1 MPYLIAD
8 YLIDRLIEHGVERLF
23 GVPAVFCAAVFDA
36 AGRKAGFHTVVT
48 NSDLEAGYAADGY
61 GRAYGLSALAV
72 SYGPG
77 NLSIVNAVAGA
88 YLERSPVVIIGGGP
102 SQRNIDDQ
110 NATGVL
116 YSHSMGKPHT
126 DLDIFRNITA
136 FCQRETDET
145 KLPKLIDDAI
155 KTALV
160 TKHPVYFEAPKDL
173 FSRPC
178 SPPAAPIDTTVPAGA
193 ADAVATA
200 ILQDLA
206 TATNPVVVVGEEV
219 QRYGLAA
226 KVLTVL
232 DRLQVRWTTTVV
244 GKSVLPEQHPRFFG
258 VFNGDKA
265 PASLRNAIAQAGV
278 IVALG
283 AVFGSGHA
291 ALMIP
296 RTNKTIRVWDGAGGD
311 PERPIAVGGTARA
324 GRSPRKPVRRRQSRS
339 GTTPRCPPSLTRNS
353 VDAAAELGYQ
363 QVVDVIAEPAF
374 LDASFTVIADTFLGI
389 YPAARMKMPAQDSFM
404 ACALWASI
412 GHSVGAAVGACRP
425 GGKRPLVLIGDG
437 GFQMVGQAVSTM
449 VRYGHN
455 AIVVIIDNSLYGFE
469 QYLLGPGYYTNPAQ
483 APLSYNVL
491 PDWNF
496 DAFAQSL
503 GVTQVATA
511 STVDGLRTALA
522 AAKGHNGGPSVIRAM
537 VAGRSLPA
545 GL

>member
-8 YLIDRLIEHGVERLF
+8 YLIDRLVEHGVHRLF

-36 AGRKAGFHTVVT
+36 AGRKAGFDSVVT

-61 GRAYGLSALAV
+61 GRIHGLSALAV

-77 NLSIVNAVAGA
+77 NLSVVNAIAGA
-88 YLERSPVVIIGGGP
+88 YLERSPVVIISGGP
-102 SQRNIDDQ
+102 SQKNIDDQ
-110 NATGVL
+110 SATGVL

-126 DLDIFRNITA
+126 DLDVFRNITA

-145 KLPKLIDDAI
+145 KIPQRIDDAI
-155 KTALV
+155 RTALV
-160 TKHPVYFEAPKDL
+160 TKHPVYLEAPKDL

-178 SPPAAPIDTTVPAGA
+178 AAPATPIDTAVPAGA
-193 ADAVATA
+193 ADAVATTIINELNA
-200 ILQDLA
+200 A
-206 TATNPVVVVGEEV
+206 ANPIVVVGEEV

-232 DRLQVRWTTTVV
+232 DRLQLRWATTVV
-244 GKSVLPEQHPRFFG
+244 GKSVLPEQHPGFIG

-265 PASLRNAIAQAGV
+265 PAPLRNAIAQAGL

-296 RTNKTIRVWDGAGGD
+296 RADKTIRVWDGAAVIRTGGSQPVGLPALVD
-311 PERPIAVGGTARA
+311 ELDNQSVGAAPVAYNSPIPPADGAQAV
-324 GRSPRKPVRRRQSRS
+324 P
-339 GTTPRCPPSLTRNS
+339 
-353 VDAAAELGYQ
+353 AAAELGYQ
-363 QVVDVIAEPAF
+363 QVVDVVAEPAF
-374 LDASFTVIADTFLGI
+374 LDSSFMVIADTFLGI
-389 YPAARMKMPAQDSFM
+389 YPAARMTMPAQDSFM

-412 GHSVGAAVGACRP
+412 GHSVGAAVGAWAP

-437 GFQMVGQAVSTM
+437 GFQMVGQALSTM
-449 VRYGHN
+449 VRYQHN
-455 AIVVIIDNSLYGFE
+455 SIVVIIDNSLYGFE

-483 APLSYNVL
+483 APLPYNVL

-503 GVTQVATA
+503 GVTQAATA
-511 STVDGLRTALA
+511 TTVTELRTALA
-522 AAKGHNGGPSVIRAM
+522 AAKAHDGGPSVIRAM

>member
-1 MPYLIAD
+1 MPYVIAD
-8 YLIDRLIEHGVERLF
+8 YLIDRLVERGVERLF

-77 NLSIVNAVAGA
+77 NLSIVNAIAGA
-88 YLERSPVVIIGGGP
+88 YLERSPVVIVSGGP
-102 SQRNIDDQ
+102 SQKNIDDQ

-116 YSHSMGKPHT
+116 YSHSMGRPHT
-126 DLDIFRNITA
+126 DLDVFSNITA
-136 FCQRETDET
+136 FCKRETDET

-155 KTALV
+155 TAALV
-160 TKHPVYFEAPKDL
+160 TKHPVYLEAPKDL

-178 SPPAAPIDTTVPAGA
+178 SPPVGPIDTTVPAGA

-200 ILQDLA
+200 ILQDLR
-206 TATNPVVVVGEEV
+206 TAANPVVVVGEEV

-226 KVLTVL
+226 TVLTVL
-232 DRLQVRWTTTVV
+232 DRLQVRWATTVV
-244 GKSVLPEQHPRFFG
+244 GKTVLPEQHPRFIG

-265 PASLRNAIAQAGV
+265 SAALRNAIAQAGV

-291 ALMIP
+291 NLMIP
-296 RTNKTIRVWDGAGGD
+296 RADSTIRVWDGKAVIRNGPSQSVGLPALVD
-311 PERPIAVGGTARA
+311 QLNSQSVGANAIAYDTPI
-324 GRSPRKPVRRRQSRS
+324 P
-339 GTTPRCPPSLTRNS
+339 S
-353 VDAAAELGYQ
+353 VDDPPAVAAAAELGYQ

-374 LDASFTVIADTFLGI
+374 LDSSFTVIADTFLGI
-389 YPAARMKMPAQDSFM
+389 YPAARMKLPAQDAFM

-412 GHSVGAAVGACRP
+412 GHSVGAAVGAWRP

-449 VRYGHN
+449 VRYQHD

-511 STVDGLRTALA
+511 NTVDGLRTALA
-522 AAKGHNGGPSVIRAM
+522 AAKAHTGGPSVIRAL

>member
-8 YLIDRLIEHGVERLF
+8 YLIDRLVEHGVERLF

-36 AGRKAGFHTVVT
+36 AGRKANFHTVVT

-61 GRAYGLSALAV
+61 GRAHGLSAVAV

-77 NLSIVNAVAGA
+77 NLSIVNAIAGA
-88 YLERSPVVIIGGGP
+88 YLERSPVVVISGGP
-102 SQRNIDDQ
+102 SVKNIDDQ

-116 YSHSMGKPHT
+116 YSHSMGKPNT

-136 FCQRETDET
+136 FCARETDES

-155 KTALV
+155 KAALV
-160 TKHPVYFEAPKDL
+160 TKHPVYLEAPKDL
-173 FSRPC
+173 FGRPC
-178 SPPAAPIDTTVPAGA
+178 SPPAAAIDTSVPAGA

-200 ILQDLA
+200 ILQDLK
-206 TATNPVVVVGEEV
+206 TAANPIVVVGEEV
-219 QRYGLAA
+219 ARYALAA

-232 DRLQVRWTTTVV
+232 DRLGLRWTTTVV
-244 GKSVLPEQHPRFFG
+244 GKTVLSEQHPRFIG

-265 PASLRNAIAQAGV
+265 PASLRNAITQAGV

-283 AVFGSGHA
+283 AVFGSGHTNV
-291 ALMIP
+291 MIP
-296 RTNKTIRVWDGAGGD
+296 RIGKTIRVWDG
-311 PERPIAVGGTARA
+311 EAVIRNGAPQTVGLPALVDELES
-324 GRSPRKPVRRRQSRS
+324 RSVGASPVRYD
-339 GTTPRCPPSLTRNS
+339 TPMVAVADPQP
-353 VDAAAELGYQ
+353 VAAAAELGYQ
-363 QVVDVIAEPAF
+363 QVVDVVAEPGF
-374 LDASFTVIADTFLGI
+374 LDASFTVIADTFLGV
-389 YPAARMKMPAQDSFM
+389 YPAAQMKIPAQDSFM

-412 GHSVGAAVGACRP
+412 GHSIGAAVGAWKP
-425 GGKRPLVLIGDG
+425 GGNRPLVLIGDG

-449 VRYGHN
+449 VRYQHD

-469 QYLLGPGYYTNPAQ
+469 QYLLGPAYYTNPAQ
-483 APLSYNVL
+483 APLAYNVL
-491 PDWNF
+491 PDWDF
-496 DAFAQSL
+496 DAFAQAL

-511 STVDGLRTALA
+511 SSVIELRAALA
-522 AAKGHNGGPSVIRAM
+522 AAKAHTSGPSVIRAM

>member
-8 YLIDRLIEHGVERLF
+8 YLIDRLVQHGVERLF

-36 AGRKAGFHTVVT
+36 AGRKADFHTVVT

-61 GRAYGLSALAV
+61 GRARGLSAVAV

-88 YLERSPVVIIGGGP
+88 YLERSPVVVISGGP
-102 SQRNIDDQ
+102 SQKNIDDQ

-116 YSHSMGKPHT
+116 YSHSMGKPNT

-136 FCQRETDET
+136 FCRRETDES

-155 KTALV
+155 KAALV
-160 TKHPVYFEAPKDL
+160 TKHPVYLEAPKDL

-178 SPPAAPIDTTVPAGA
+178 SPPAAPIDTSVPAGA
-193 ADAVATA
+193 ADAVATS
-200 ILQDLA
+200 ILHDLTA
-206 TATNPVVVVGEEV
+206 ATNPVVVVGEEV
-219 QRYGLAA
+219 QRYDVAA

-232 DRLQVRWTTTVV
+232 DRLQIRWTTTVV
-244 GKSVLPEQHPRFFG
+244 GKSVLSEQHSRYLG

-265 PASLRNAIAQAGV
+265 PAALRNAIAQAGV

-283 AVFGSGHA
+283 TVFGSGHA
-291 ALMIP
+291 SLMIP
-296 RTNKTIRVWDGAGGD
+296 RADRTIRVWDGSAVIRNGA
-311 PERPIAVGGTARA
+311 PQAVGLPALVDRLESQSVGNN
-324 GRSPRKPVRRRQSRS
+324 PV
-339 GTTPRCPPSLTRNS
+339 TYDTPMAVVADPPP
-353 VDAAAELGYQ
+353 VDAAAELSYQ
-363 QVVDVIAEPAF
+363 HVVDVVAEPAF
-374 LDASFTVIADTFLGI
+374 FDASFTVIADTFLGI
-389 YPAARMKMPAQDSFM
+389 YPAARMKMPARDSFM

-412 GHSVGAAVGACRP
+412 GHSVGAAVGAWRP

-449 VRYGHN
+449 VRYQHDS
-455 AIVVIIDNSLYGFE
+455 IVVIIDNSLYGFE
-469 QYLLGPGYYTNPAQ
+469 QYLLGPGYYTNPTQ
-483 APLSYNVL
+483 APLAYNVL

-503 GVTQVATA
+503 GVVQVATA
-511 STVDGLRTALA
+511 HSVDELRAALA
-522 AAKGHNGGPSVIRAM
+522 AAKAHTGGPSVIRAM

>member
-8 YLIDRLIEHGVERLF
+8 FLIDRLVEHGVERLF
-23 GVPAVFCAAVFDA
+23 GIPAVFCAAIFDA
-36 AGRKAGFHTVVT
+36 ATRKSGFHTVVT

-61 GRAYGLSALAV
+61 GRTHGLSAVAV

-77 NLSIVNAVAGA
+77 NLSIVNAIAGA
-88 YLERSPVVIIGGGP
+88 YIERSPVVVVSGGP
-102 SQRNIDDQ
+102 SQRSIDDQ

-116 YSHSMGKPHT
+116 YSHSMGKPNT
-126 DLDIFRNITA
+126 DLDVFRNVTA
-136 FCQRETDET
+136 FCARETGET
-145 KLPKLIDDAI
+145 KVPKLIDDAI
-155 KTALV
+155 AAALV
-160 TKHPVYFEAPKDL
+160 TKHPVYLEAPKDL

-193 ADAVATA
+193 ADAIATS
-200 ILQDLA
+200 ILQELT

-219 QRYGLAA
+219 QRYGLAS

-232 DRLQVRWTTTVV
+232 DRLQVRWATTVV
-244 GKSVLPEQHPRFFG
+244 GKSVLPEQHPRFMG
-258 VFNGDKA
+258 VFNGDRA
-265 PASLRNAIAQAGV
+265 PAALRNAIAQAGV

-283 AVFGSGHA
+283 AVLGSGHA
-291 ALMIP
+291 NLMIP
-296 RTNKTIRVWDGAGGD
+296 RAGKTIRVWDGSAVIRGGAPQSVGLPALVDRLDSQSVGANQIAYNTPIPAVVD
-311 PERPIAVGGTARA
+311 PP
-324 GRSPRKPVRRRQSRS
+324 PVPA
-339 GTTPRCPPSLTRNS
+339 T
-353 VDAAAELGYQ
+353 AELGYQ
-363 QVVDVIAEPAF
+363 QVVDVVAEPAF
-374 LDASFTVIADTFLGI
+374 LDASFSVIADTFLGI

-412 GHSVGAAVGACRP
+412 GHSVGAAVGVWRP

-449 VRYGHN
+449 VRYQQD
-455 AIVVIIDNSLYGFE
+455 AIVVIIDNSLYGLE
-469 QYLLGPGYYTNPAQ
+469 QYLLGPTYYTNPAA
-483 APLSYNVL
+483 APLAYNVL

-511 STVDGLRTALA
+511 NTVDGLRTALA
-522 AAKGHNGGPSVIRAM
+522 SAKAHAGGPSVIRAL
-537 VAGRSLPA
+537 VGGRSLPA

>member
-8 YLIDRLIEHGVERLF
+8 YLIDRLAQHGVERLF

-36 AGRKAGFHTVVT
+36 AERKAGFHTVVT

-61 GRAYGLSALAV
+61 GRAHGLSAVAV

-77 NLSIVNAVAGA
+77 NLSIVNAIAGA
-88 YLERSPVVIIGGGP
+88 YLERSPVVVISGGP
-102 SQRNIDDQ
+102 SQKNIDDQ

-116 YSHSMGKPHT
+116 YSHSMGKPST
-126 DLDIFRNITA
+126 DLDVFRNITA
-136 FCQRETDET
+136 FCMRETDET
-145 KLPKLIDDAI
+145 KVPKLIDDAI
-155 KTALV
+155 RTALV
-160 TKHPVYFEAPKDL
+160 AKHPVYLEAPKDL

-178 SPPAAPIDTTVPAGA
+178 SPPATAIDATLPPGA
-193 ADAVATA
+193 ADAVATTIMQELKA
-200 ILQDLA
+200 
-206 TATNPVVVVGEEV
+206 ATNPVVIVGEEV

-226 KVLTVL
+226 KMLTML
-232 DRLQVRWTTTVV
+232 DRMQVRWATTVV
-244 GKSVLPEQHPRFFG
+244 GKTVLPEQHPRFIG

-265 PASLRNAIAQAGV
+265 PADLRNAIAQAGL

-291 ALMIP
+291 SLMIP
-296 RTNKTIRVWDGAGGD
+296 RVGKTIRAWDGA
-311 PERPIAVGGTARA
+311 AVIRTNA
-324 GRSPRKPVRRRQSRS
+324 PQSVGLPSLVDRLES
-339 GTTPRCPPSLTRNS
+339 QSAGTTPIAYNTPMPVVAAPQP
-353 VDAAAELGYQ
+353 VDDAAELGYQ
-363 QVVDVIAEPAF
+363 QVVDVVAEPTF
-374 LDASFTVIADTFLGI
+374 LDASFMLIADTFLGI
-389 YPAARMKMPAQDSFM
+389 YPAARLMMPAQDSFM

-412 GHSVGAAVGACRP
+412 GHSVGAAVGAWKP

-449 VRYGHN
+449 VRYQHD

-483 APLSYNVL
+483 APLAYNVL
-491 PDWNF
+491 PDWDF

-511 STVDGLRTALA
+511 ATVTELRAALA
-522 AAKGHNGGPSVIRAM
+522 AAKAHTGGPSVIRAM
-537 VAGRSLPA
+537 VAGRSLPR

>member
-8 YLIDRLIEHGVERLF
+8 YLIDRLVEHGVERLF

-36 AGRKAGFHTVVT
+36 AGRKAGFHSVVT

-61 GRAYGLSALAV
+61 GRIHGLSALAV

-77 NLSIVNAVAGA
+77 NLSIVNAIAGA
-88 YLERSPVVIIGGGP
+88 YLERSPVVIISGGP
-102 SQRNIDDQ
+102 SVKNVDDQ

-126 DLDIFRNITA
+126 DLDVFRNITA
-136 FCQRETDET
+136 FCERETDEA
-145 KLPKLIDDAI
+145 KLPQLIDDAI
-155 KTALV
+155 KAALV
-160 TKHPVYFEAPKDL
+160 TRHPVYLEAPKDL
-173 FSRPC
+173 FSGPC
-178 SPPAAPIDTTVPAGA
+178 SPPAAAIDTTVPAGA
-193 ADAVATA
+193 ADAVSTA
-200 ILQDLA
+200 ILQDLRTSA
-206 TATNPVVVVGEEV
+206 NPVVVVGEEA

-232 DRLQVRWTTTVV
+232 DRLQVRWATTVV
-244 GKSVLPEQHPRFFG
+244 GKAVLPEHHPRFIG

-265 PASLRNAIAQAGV
+265 PADLKTAIAQAGV

-296 RTNKTIRVWDGAGGD
+296 RANKTIRVWDGTAVVRNGAPQSVGLPALVD
-311 PERPIAVGGTARA
+311 RLESQTVGVNPIAYD
-324 GRSPRKPVRRRQSRS
+324 
-339 GTTPRCPPSLTRNS
+339 TPMPAVPDAPA
-353 VDAAAELGYQ
+353 VAAAAELGYQ
-363 QVVDVIAEPAF
+363 QVLDVISEPAF
-374 LDASFTVIADTFLGI
+374 IDASLRVIADTFLGI
-389 YPAARMKMPAQDSFM
+389 YPAARMKMPAQDTFL

-412 GHSVGAAVGACRP
+412 GHSIGAAVGAWTP

-449 VRYGHN
+449 VRYQQN

-469 QYLLGPGYYTNPAQ
+469 QYLLGPGFYTNPAQ
-483 APLSYNVL
+483 PPLVYNVL

-511 STVDGLRTALA
+511 NTVDGLRAALA
-522 AAKGHNGGPSVIRAM
+522 AAKAHNGGPSVIRAL

>member
-1 MPYLIAD
+1 MAYLIAD
-8 YLIDRLIEHGVERLF
+8 YLVDRLAQHGVDRIF

-36 AGRKAGFHTVVT
+36 AGRKAGFGTVVT

-61 GRAYGLSALAV
+61 GRIHGLSALAV

-77 NLSIVNAVAGA
+77 NLSVVNAIAGA
-88 YLERSPVVIIGGGP
+88 YLERSPVVIISGGP

-126 DLDIFRNITA
+126 DLDVFSNITA

-145 KLPKLIDDAI
+145 KIPQLIDDALRA
-155 KTALV
+155 ALV
-160 TKHPVYFEAPKDL
+160 TKHPVYLEAPKDL
-173 FSRPC
+173 FNRPC

-193 ADAVATA
+193 ADAVATT
-200 ILQDLA
+200 ILQELKS
-206 TATNPVVVVGEEV
+206 ATNPVVVVGEEV
-219 QRYGLAA
+219 QRYGVAA
-226 KVLTVL
+226 DVLTVL
-232 DRLQVRWTTTVV
+232 DRLQLRWATTVV
-244 GKSVLPEQHPRFFG
+244 GKAVLLEQHPRFIG

-265 PASLRNAIAQAGV
+265 PAPLRNAIAQAGL

-296 RTNKTIRVWDGAGGD
+296 RADRTIRAWDG
-311 PERPIAVGGTARA
+311 IAVIRGGATQAVGLPALVDRLD
-324 GRSPRKPVRRRQSRS
+324 SQSV
-339 GTTPRCPPSLTRNS
+339 GATPIVYDTPMPAADGQQA
-353 VDAAAELGYQ
+353 VVPAAELGYQ
-363 QVVDVIAEPAF
+363 QVVDVVAESAF
-374 LDASFTVIADTFLGI
+374 LDASFRVIADTFLGI
-389 YPAARMKMPAQDSFM
+389 YPAARMTMPAQDSFI
-404 ACALWASI
+404 ACAQWASI
-412 GHSVGAAVGACRP
+412 GHSVGAAVGAWSP

-449 VRYGHN
+449 VRYQHN
-455 AIVVIIDNSLYGFE
+455 SIVIIIDNSLYGFE

-511 STVDGLRTALA
+511 TTVTELRAALA
-522 AAKGHNGGPSVIRAM
+522 AAKAHAGGPSVIRAM

>member
-155 KTALV
+155 KAALV

-244 GKSVLPEQHPRFFG
+244 GKSVLPEQHPRFLG

-296 RTNKTIRVWDGAGGD
+296 RANKTIRVWDGAAVIRGGA
-311 PERPIAVGGTARA
+311 PQSVGLPALVDRLD
-324 GRSPRKPVRRRQSRS
+324 SHVRRRQPDRIRRPDARGRQPACGRRGGRAWLSAGRRRDRRT
-339 GTTPRCPPSLTRNS
+339 GVPR
-353 VDAAAELGYQ
+353 
-363 QVVDVIAEPAF
+363 
-374 LDASFTVIADTFLGI
+374 
-389 YPAARMKMPAQDSFM
+389 
-404 ACALWASI
+404 
-412 GHSVGAAVGACRP
+412 
-425 GGKRPLVLIGDG
+425 LVLHRHRRHLPRHLPGRANDDARTG
-437 GFQMVGQAVSTM
+437 LLHGVCVVG
-449 VRYGHN
+449 
-455 AIVVIIDNSLYGFE
+455 ID
-469 QYLLGPGYYTNPAQ
+469 
-483 APLSYNVL
+483 
-491 PDWNF
+491 
-496 DAFAQSL
+496 
-503 GVTQVATA
+503 
-511 STVDGLRTALA
+511 
-522 AAKGHNGGPSVIRAM
+522 
-537 VAGRSLPA
+537 RSLRRCRRRCV
-545 GL
+545 